1 MKVVRLTGVRDMKES
16 VVITITAG
24 DSLKETTAAES
35 KELTDTLVETLSL
48 GMIARVADELN
59 EHLLEVTTLMQN
71 YSLLVNLAKS
81 LGIEVEAEGGE
92 E

>member
-1 MKVVRLTGVRDMKES
+1 
-16 VVITITAG
+16 
-24 DSLKETTAAES
+24 
-35 KELTDTLVETLSL
+35 
-48 GMIARVADELN
+48 MIARVADELN